1 MVECLTFNERKR
13 IMKKTNY
20 IQPATEVITI
30 NTAYGICQSVS
41 KNAPLNNGGG
51 ATGTGGD
58 NIDPG
63 MGL

>member
-1 MVECLTFNERKR
+1 
-13 IMKKTNY
+13 MKKTNY

-41 KNAPLNNGGG
+41 KNAPLYNGGG